1 MKDIWLICWNNIE
14 NYWYEKRQSLKTG
27 IKDLGKNIVMAIFNF
42 LKIVWDVLTYVLGGA
57 WKELG
62 IALVTTAK
70 YLYNK
75 WF

>member
-1 MKDIWLICWNNIE
+1 MKEIWLICWNNIK
-14 NYWYEKRQSLKTG
+14 NYWYEKRQALREGFSNLG
-27 IKDLGKNIVMAIFNF
+27 ISIVIAIYSF

-62 IALVTTAK
+62 IALVKTAK
-70 YLYNK
+70 YLYEK